1 MRASGTDRAADDDAL
16 ARRLRDDDAAT
27 RRLDDLRGA
36 AYGRD
41 ASAAPLVAVPAV
53 LREATGIED
62 AALPAP
68 LIALLTE
75 EARLVAEGRALLD
88 GERRASASPARVAVT
103 AAGSAGPASADAD
116 VDGDANAD
124 ADSDADAD
132 ADADASAAAEP
143 PTTAPAAQP
152 DDAPPALADRRIR
165 PGVLVAAVT
174 AALALGGLLGAS
186 GSGLLDDAVPAAAP
200 TASSPADGRGSRVE
214 AMGTPD
220 GRRASAVPPF
230 TASPPPHV
238 SATDEEMASVYRRE
252 ADASWELLASGVPGA
267 VRPEVALERVVSE
280 EDFPEQQVE
289 CLRAAGM
296 EASVVGGGGI
306 TYQDADPVEVWSCY
320 ARFPMQQPDPRTD
333 AELAYEHD
341 YLVSFL
347 LPCYAVAGRPYT
359 DAVPGREEYVARAK
373 AGDPWLPTPDGM
385 DGALSSRCPAQPPAW
400 E

>member
-41 ASAAPLVAVPAV
+41 AFAAPLVAVPAV

-88 GERRASASPARVAVT
+88 GERRASPSPARAAVT
-103 AAGSAGPASADAD
+103 AAAGSAGPASADAD
-116 VDGDANAD
+116 AD
-124 ADSDADAD
+124 ADSDAD

-152 DDAPPALADRRIR
+152 DDAPPARADRRIR

-238 SATDEEMASVYRRE
+238 SATDEEMAAVYRRE

-289 CLRAAGM
+289 CLRAAGI

>member
-75 EARLVAEGRALLD
+75 EVRLVAEGRALLD
-88 GERRASASPARVAVT
+88 GERRASASPARAAVT
-103 AAGSAGPASADAD
+103 AAAGSAGPASADAD
-116 VDGDANAD
+116 GDGDADTDAD
-124 ADSDADAD
+124 TDSDADAD
-132 ADADASAAAEP
+132 ASTADEP

-152 DDAPPALADRRIR
+152 DDAPPARADRRIR

-238 SATDEEMASVYRRE
+238 SATDEEMAAVYRRE

-289 CLRAAGM
+289 CLRAAGI

-373 AGDPWLPTPDGM
+373 AGDPWSPIPDGM

-400 E
+400 G

>member
-88 GERRASASPARVAVT
+88 GERRASPSPARAAVT
-103 AAGSAGPASADAD
+103 AAAADGSTGPASADAD
-116 VDGDANAD
+116 RHADGDGD
-124 ADSDADAD
+124 GDADAD
-132 ADADASAAAEP
+132 ADADADPSAAAEP

-152 DDAPPALADRRIR
+152 DDAPPARADRRIR

-174 AALALGGLLGAS
+174 ATLALGGLLGAS

-200 TASSPADGRGSRVE
+200 TASSPAEGRGSRVE

-289 CLRAAGM
+289 CLRAAGI

-333 AELAYEHD
+333 AEPRLRARLPR
-341 YLVSFL
+341 LV
-347 LPCYAVAGRPYT
+347 
-359 DAVPGREEYVARAK
+359 
-373 AGDPWLPTPDGM
+373 
-385 DGALSSRCPAQPPAW
+385 PPALLRRRGPAVHGCGARP
-400 E
+400 